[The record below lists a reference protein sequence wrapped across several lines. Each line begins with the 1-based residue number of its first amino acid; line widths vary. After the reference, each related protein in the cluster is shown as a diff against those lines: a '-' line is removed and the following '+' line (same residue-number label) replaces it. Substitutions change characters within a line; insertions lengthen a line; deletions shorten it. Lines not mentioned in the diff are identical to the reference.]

1 MPNFV
6 SLPARLQVFFGKVP
20 ENSTPRDGHIYWTT
34 YCGILNLLSRSSFEV
49 EYVVSNTFW
58 QDVPVVALFIRI
70 LKNIFPSIF
79 ALSFVIKAKKI

>member
-58 QDVPVVALFIRI
+58 QDVLVVALFIRI